1 MAATV
6 ERADYGQDAPGVVR
20 NLALGGAAA
29 LLLAVA
35 AFAGWIPRNFTW
47 RPAENVAIGFPIAGM
62 SSWTAAGLVAGAL
75 WMVWGS
81 RIGKL
86 RERDQM
92 LDRIAWRGDE
102 QVLDVG
108 CGRGLLLIGAAK
120 RLTSGV
126 ATGVDLWQAEDL
138 SGNRPDVPR
147 KNAALEG
154 VAARVKV
161 ETGDMRKLPFPDA
174 SFDVVVSRAAI
185 HNLYQAPD
193 RAAAIREIA
202 RVMKPGATAL
212 LSDIRHH
219 PEYARAFRASGVAEV
234 RTLDSKLAGF
244 LCTLL
249 TFGSLRPNTT
259 LARKGDAR

>member
-6 ERADYGQDAPGVVR
+6 ERAAYGQDAPGVVR

-29 LLLAVA
+29 LLVAVA
-35 AFAGWIPRNFTW
+35 ACARWIPRNVVW
-47 RPAENVAIGFPIAGM
+47 RPAENVSIAFPIAVM
-62 SSWTAAGLVAGAL
+62 SFWTAAGLIAGAL

-81 RIGKL
+81 RSGKL
-86 RERDQM
+86 HERDRL

-120 RLTSGV
+120 RLQSGV

-138 SGNRPDVPR
+138 SGNRPEVPLR
-147 KNAALEG
+147 NAALEG
-154 VAARVKV
+154 VAARVRV
-161 ETGDMRKLPFPDA
+161 ETADMRKLPFPDA

-185 HNLYQAPD
+185 HNLYEAAD
-193 RAAAIREIA
+193 RATAIREIA

-219 PEYARAFRASGVAEV
+219 SEYAQAFRASGVAEV
-234 RTLDSKLAGF
+234 RTLDSVFAQL
-244 LCTLL
+244 LCTLF

>member
-29 LLLAVA
+29 LLVAVA
-35 AFAGWIPRNFTW
+35 AFAGWIPRNVVW
-47 RPAENVAIGFPIAGM
+47 RPVESVAIGFPIAVM

-86 RERDQM
+86 AERERM
-92 LDRIAWRGDE
+92 LDRVTWKGDE

-108 CGRGLLLIGAAK
+108 CGRGLLLVGAAK
-120 RLTSGV
+120 RLKSGV
-126 ATGVDLWQAEDL
+126 ATGVDLWQAVDL
-138 SGNRPDVPR
+138 SGNRPDVPL

-154 VAARVKV
+154 VAARVRV
-161 ETGDMRKLPFPDA
+161 ETADMRKLPFPDA

-219 PEYARAFRASGVAEV
+219 TEYARAFRASGVTEV

-244 LCTLL
+244 LCTLA

>member
-1 MAATV
+1 MTATV
-6 ERADYGQDAPGVVR
+6 ERADYGQDAPGFVR
-20 NLALGGAAA
+20 NLLIAGGAALLIA
-29 LLLAVA
+29 LAPLTGRVPARVV
-35 AFAGWIPRNFTW
+35 W
-47 RPAENVAIGFPIAGM
+47 RPAANVVLAFPLAVTFGFA
-62 SSWTAAGLVAGAL
+62 AAGFLASAL

-81 RIGKL
+81 RRGKL
-86 RERDQM
+86 LEREQI
-92 LDRIAWRGDE
+92 LDRISWEGDE

-108 CGRGLLLIGAAK
+108 CGRGLLLVGAAR

-138 SGNRPDVPR
+138 SGNRPEVPV

-154 VAARVKV
+154 VAERVRV
-161 ETGDMRKLPFPDA
+161 ETADMRNLPFPDA
-174 SFDVVVSRAAI
+174 TFDVVVSRAAI

-202 RVMKPGATAL
+202 RVMKPGATAI

-219 PEYARAFRASGVAEV
+219 AEYGRTFRACGFADV
-234 RTLDSKLAGF
+234 RTLDSRLGSL
-244 LCTLL
+244 LCAAF

-259 LARKGDAR
+259 LARKAAAR

>member
-20 NLALGGAAA
+20 NLLIAGTAA
-29 LLLAVA
+29 LLLA
-35 AFAGWIPRNFTW
+35 FAPRVGLLPERLVL
-47 RPAENVAIGFPIAGM
+47 RPAEQVVITFPIGSMALSTAIGLLGA
-62 SSWTAAGLVAGAL
+62 AL

-81 RIGKL
+81 RRGKL
-86 RERDQM
+86 RERDRL
-92 LDRIAWRGDE
+92 LDRIAWRGNE

-138 SGNRPDVPR
+138 SGNRPEVPL

-154 VAARVKV
+154 VAARVQV
-161 ETGDMRKLPFPDA
+161 ETADMRKLPFPDA
-174 SFDVVVSRAAI
+174 SFDVVLSRAAI
-185 HNLYQAPD
+185 HNLYQAAD
-193 RAAAIREIA
+193 RAAAIGEIA

-212 LSDIRHH
+212 LADIRHH
-219 PEYARAFRASGVAEV
+219 SEYAKAFRASGVADV
-234 RTLDSKLAGF
+234 RTLDSKLASL

-249 TFGSLRPNTT
+249 TFGSLRPDTT
-259 LARKGDAR
+259 MARKGEAR